1 MNVLSRLVRD
11 LSISNMPA
19 MGRPDR
25 QLNEVAVPLLYEGFG
40 SRAIC

>member
-11 LSISNMPA
+11 RSISNIPA

-25 QLNEVAVPLLYEGFG
+25 QLKEVAVPLLYAGFG
-40 SRAIC
+40 SRANC